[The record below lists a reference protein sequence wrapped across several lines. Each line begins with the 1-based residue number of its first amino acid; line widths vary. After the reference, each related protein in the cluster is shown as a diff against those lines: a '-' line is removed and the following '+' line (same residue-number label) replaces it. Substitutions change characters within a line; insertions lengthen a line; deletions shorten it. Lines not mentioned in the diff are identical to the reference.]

1 MPTPSLVRVRCLD
14 ADMAVGLVNYADMVV
29 YDQEKNVV
37 ALRIGGYPETVQ
49 AMSDAIL
56 GGCELELTSSKGSL
70 CLNSKGRWNYARR
83 ISHDGVYA
91 EGIHWLGERPQH
103 VGAISP
109 EKQHDGHGF

>member
-49 AMSDAIL
+49 AMSD
-56 GGCELELTSSKGSL
+56 TPSSAAANWS
-70 CLNSKGRWNYARR
+70 
-83 ISHDGVYA
+83 
-91 EGIHWLGERPQH
+91 
-103 VGAISP
+103 
-109 EKQHDGHGF
+109 